1 MTTPTRS
8 PAPTTPLTRAEWHT
22 LRVLRAR
29 YQQDRDLLSERERAY
44 VRFLRWLYETGR
56 LAP

>member
-1 MTTPTRS
+1 MTTPTGS

-22 LRVLRAR
+22 LHVLRAR
-29 YQQDRDLLSERERAY
+29 YQQDRDLLSERERAH

>member
-1 MTTPTRS
+1 MTTSTGP
-8 PAPTTPLTRAEWHT
+8 PAPTTTFTRAEWRA

-29 YQQDRDLLSERERAY
+29 YQQDRDLLSERERTHL
-44 VRFLRWLYETGR
+44 RFLRWLYETGR

>member
-1 MTTPTRS
+1 MTTPTGS
-8 PAPTTPLTRAEWHT
+8 PAPTTTLTRAERHT
-22 LRVLRAR
+22 LHVLRAR
-29 YQQDRDLLSERERAY
+29 YQQDRDLLSEHERAH

>member
-1 MTTPTRS
+1 MTTPTGS
-8 PAPTTPLTRAEWHT
+8 PAPTTLLSRAEWHA

-29 YQQDRDLLSERERAY
+29 YQQDRDLLSERERAH

-56 LAP
+56 LTP

>member
-1 MTTPTRS
+1 MATPTGS
-8 PAPTTPLTRAEWHT
+8 PAPPTTFARAEWRT
-22 LRVLRAR
+22 LRVLRVR
-29 YQQDRDLLSERERAY
+29 YQQDRDLLSERERAH